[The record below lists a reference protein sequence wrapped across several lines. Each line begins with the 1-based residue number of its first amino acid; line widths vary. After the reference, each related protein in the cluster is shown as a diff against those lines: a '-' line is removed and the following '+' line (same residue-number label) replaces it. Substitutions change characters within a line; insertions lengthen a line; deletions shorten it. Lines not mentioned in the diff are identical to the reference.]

1 MNSVTFT
8 KKISE
13 NQINC
18 ALHVYRYTY
27 VHKKVYIVL
36 FSELPLSSKN
46 TVVFNHQAKDDTT
59 K

>member
-1 MNSVTFT
+1 MFTGIHMCT
-8 KKISE
+8 KKF
-13 NQINC
+13 
-18 ALHVYRYTY
+18 
-27 VHKKVYIVL
+27 IVL